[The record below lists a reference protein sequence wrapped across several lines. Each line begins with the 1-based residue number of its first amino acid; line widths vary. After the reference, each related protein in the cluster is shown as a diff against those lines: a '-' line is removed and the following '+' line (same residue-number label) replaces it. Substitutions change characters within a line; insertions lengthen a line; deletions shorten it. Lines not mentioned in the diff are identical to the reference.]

1 MKTKGV
7 KDVRI
12 YPTEEEE
19 QTVVMHWATIAAGR
33 WPELRLL
40 FHIPNGGKR
49 TKSEAVR
56 FRAAG
61 VRSGVPDLFLP
72 CARGGYHG
80 LWIEMK
86 AVGGRVSAEQ
96 ERWLRELLA
105 AGYLCR
111 VCYGA
116 DEAIKELERYMQM
129 REEEQHDGGN
139 DGGRN
144 DAVSVATA
152 GDRAGQRATRAVS
165 EGEVCAEDRGG
176 DRAEDPARGDGGR
189 AD

>member
-1 MKTKGV
+1 MKTKDANGV
-7 KDVRI
+7 RL

-19 QTVVMHWATIAAGR
+19 QTVVMHWATMAAGR

-49 TKSEAVR
+49 SKPEAVR

-72 CARGGYHG
+72 CACGGYHG

-86 AVGGRVSAEQ
+86 AIGGRVSQEQ
-96 ERWLRELLA
+96 EQWSKDLLEQ
-105 AGYLCR
+105 GYMCT

-116 DEAIKELERYMQM
+116 DEAVETIKKYMQQK
-129 REEEQHDGGN
+129 EGG
-139 DGGRN
+139 
-144 DAVSVATA
+144 AK
-152 GDRAGQRATRAVS
+152 
-165 EGEVCAEDRGG
+165 
-176 DRAEDPARGDGGR
+176 
-189 AD
+189 

>member
-1 MKTKGV
+1 MKTKDVNGV
-7 KDVRI
+7 RL

-19 QTVVMHWATIAAGR
+19 QTVVMHWAAMLAGR

-49 TKSEAVR
+49 SKSEAVR

-72 CARGGYHG
+72 CSRGGYHG

-86 AVGGRVSAEQ
+86 AIGGRGSQEQ
-96 ERWLRELLA
+96 EKWRKDLLGQ
-105 AGYLCR
+105 GYMHE

-116 DEAIKELERYMQM
+116 DAAIETIEKYMQLK
-129 REEEQHDGGN
+129 G
-139 DGGRN
+139 
-144 DAVSVATA
+144 
-152 GDRAGQRATRAVS
+152 
-165 EGEVCAEDRGG
+165 EGER
-176 DRAEDPARGDGGR
+176 
-189 AD
+189 

>member
-1 MKTKGV
+1 MKTK
-7 KDVRI
+7 DVNSVRL

-19 QTVVMHWATIAAGR
+19 QTVVMHWAAMAEGR

-49 TKSEAVR
+49 SKSEAVR

-72 CARGGYHG
+72 CSRGGYNG

-86 AVGGRVSAEQ
+86 AISGRISREQ
-96 ERWLRELLA
+96 ESWPKDLLEQ
-105 AGYLCR
+105 GYMCD

-116 DEAIKELERYMQM
+116 DEAIATIEKYMKLK
-129 REEEQHDGGN
+129 G
-139 DGGRN
+139 
-144 DAVSVATA
+144 
-152 GDRAGQRATRAVS
+152 
-165 EGEVCAEDRGG
+165 EGAK
-176 DRAEDPARGDGGR
+176 
-189 AD
+189 

>member
-1 MKTKGV
+1 MKTKDVNGV
-7 KDVRI
+7 RL

-19 QTVVMHWATIAAGR
+19 QTAVMHWATMAAGR
-33 WPELRLL
+33 WPELRML

-49 TKSEAVR
+49 TKTEAAR

-86 AVGGRVSAEQ
+86 AVGGRVSREQ
-96 ERWLRELLA
+96 EQWLRELQA

-116 DEAIKELERYMQM
+116 DAAIAELERYMQM
-129 REEEQHDGGN
+129 REEARHDGGN

-144 DAVSVATA
+144 DAVSVAAA
-152 GDRAGQRATRAVS
+152 GDRAGQRETR
-165 EGEVCAEDRGG
+165 EV
-176 DRAEDPARGDGGR
+176 
-189 AD
+189 

>member
-1 MKTKGV
+1 MKTKDVNGV
-7 KDVRI
+7 RL

-19 QTVVMHWATIAAGR
+19 QTVVMHWAAMAAGR

-49 TKSEAVR
+49 SKSEAVR

-72 CARGGYHG
+72 CGRGGYHG

-86 AVGGRVSAEQ
+86 AVGGRVSREQ
-96 ERWLRELLA
+96 EQWRKDLMEQ
-105 AGYLCR
+105 GYMHA

-116 DEAIKELERYMQM
+116 DEAIKTIEKYVQLK
-129 REEEQHDGGN
+129 EEA
-139 DGGRN
+139 RN
-144 DAVSVATA
+144 D
-152 GDRAGQRATRAVS
+152 
-165 EGEVCAEDRGG
+165 
-176 DRAEDPARGDGGR
+176 
-189 AD
+189 

>member
-1 MKTKGV
+1 MKTKDVNGV
-7 KDVRI
+7 RL

-19 QTVVMHWATIAAGR
+19 QTAVMHWAEMMAGR

-49 TKSEAVR
+49 SKSEAVR

-72 CARGGYHG
+72 CSRGGFHG

-86 AVGGRVSAEQ
+86 AIGGRVSREQ
-96 ERWLRELLA
+96 EQWRKELMEQ
-105 AGYLCR
+105 GYMSV

-116 DEAIKELERYMQM
+116 AAAIEAIEKYMHLKE
-129 REEEQHDGGN
+129 
-139 DGGRN
+139 
-144 DAVSVATA
+144 
-152 GDRAGQRATRAVS
+152 
-165 EGEVCAEDRGG
+165 EGAK
-176 DRAEDPARGDGGR
+176 
-189 AD
+189 

>member
-1 MKTKGV
+1 MKTKDVNGV
-7 KDVRI
+7 RL

-19 QTVVMHWATIAAGR
+19 QTVVMHWAAMAAGR

-49 TKSEAVR
+49 LKTEAAR

-72 CARGGYHG
+72 CSRGGYHG

-86 AVGGRVSAEQ
+86 AVGGRVSREQ
-96 ERWLRELLA
+96 EQWRKDLLGQ
-105 AGYLCR
+105 GYMCA

-116 DEAIKELERYMQM
+116 DAAIETIEKYMRLKEEA
-129 REEEQHDGGN
+129 
-139 DGGRN
+139 RN
-144 DAVSVATA
+144 D
-152 GDRAGQRATRAVS
+152 
-165 EGEVCAEDRGG
+165 
-176 DRAEDPARGDGGR
+176 
-189 AD
+189 

>member
-1 MKTKGV
+1 MKTKDANGV
-7 KDVRI
+7 RL

-19 QTVVMHWATIAAGR
+19 QTVVMHWAAMAAGR

-49 TKSEAVR
+49 LKTEAAR

-72 CARGGYHG
+72 CSRGGFHG

-86 AVGGRVSAEQ
+86 AMGGRVSREQ
-96 ERWLRELLA
+96 ERWQTELMGQ
-105 AGYLCR
+105 GYMCA

-116 DEAIKELERYMQM
+116 DAAIEMIKKYMQLK
-129 REEEQHDGGN
+129 EE
-139 DGGRN
+139 
-144 DAVSVATA
+144 S
-152 GDRAGQRATRAVS
+152 
-165 EGEVCAEDRGG
+165 
-176 DRAEDPARGDGGR
+176 AR
-189 AD
+189 